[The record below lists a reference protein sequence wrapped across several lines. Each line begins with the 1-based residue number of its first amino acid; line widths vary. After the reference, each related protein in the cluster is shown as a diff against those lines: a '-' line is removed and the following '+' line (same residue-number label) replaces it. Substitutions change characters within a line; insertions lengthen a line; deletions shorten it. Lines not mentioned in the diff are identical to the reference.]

1 MQSAVRK
8 ILGRRAVVQI
18 DVAEAARLECE
29 RNNAE
34 QQRLEAERAAA
45 LAPKAKAPKVLKT
58 TTKAPNP
65 KAQRSRKAPATP
77 FVFFCK
83 DRRKEV
89 AREDLTHEEVTA
101 QLRVAWKALT
111 HDEKRP
117 YYDAANED
125 RKAFGLAPIGESF
138 GLPGW
143 QMQLLPNKKVAYVH
157 VSGAVTMS
165 KPKNL
170 RRINAA
176 SERGLSDYCAFV
188 KANFAKHG
196 SLKAVA
202 AEWRKAKGQQDQPLP
217 TGNASNAAESPEV

>member
-1 MQSAVRK
+1 M
-8 ILGRRAVVQI
+8 LGRRSVVQI
-18 DVAEAARLECE
+18 DVSEAARLECE
-29 RNNAE
+29 RNQTE
-34 QQRLEAERAAA
+34 QQRLADERAAA
-45 LAPKAKAPKVLKT
+45 LAPKVKTPKVLKT
-58 TTKAPNP
+58 AANAPKP
-65 KAQRSRKAPATP
+65 KAHRSRKAPATP

-89 AREDLTHEEVTA
+89 ARDDLTHEEVTA

-111 HDEKRP
+111 VDDKRP
-117 YYDAANED
+117 FYDAANED

-143 QMQLLPNKKVAYVH
+143 TMQLLPNKKVAYVH
-157 VSGAVTMS
+157 VSGAVTMC

-196 SLKAVA
+196 NLKAVA
-202 AEWRKAKGQQDQPLP
+202 AEWRKVRGAQPLP
-217 TGNASNAAESPEV
+217 TGNASNAAESPAV